1 MRKLGVAMA
10 ESVAADATVLVVL
23 DRAAV
28 AAEGLTEVVDG
39 GGKGL
44 AR

>member
-1 MRKLGVAMA
+1 MA
-10 ESVAADATVLVVL
+10 ENVAADATVLVVL
-23 DRAAV
+23 DSVVV

>member
-10 ESVAADATVLVVL
+10 ESVAAGATVLVVL

-28 AAEGLTEVVDG
+28 AAEGLTEVADG

>member
-1 MRKLGVAMA
+1 MA
-10 ESVAADATVLVVL
+10 EIDAVDAAVLVVL

-28 AAEGLTEVVDG
+28 AADDLTEVAVG